1 MINSSTIRN
10 CTIPFPVVEGL
21 TSYNP
26 NVLGKIKIKNI
37 YQQWTGESMSTI
49 KHRHED
55 NPYMIRIGK
64 PSVDEK
70 LKSDPA
76 YFILH
81 YLSYNQVTKDIE
93 RRELIPLRN
102 MEKIYVG
109 QSLDEVRYKDY
120 RMFVDGNVVADD
132 VFLKKYEGLEGQ
144 PLGKLVL
151 QLVDTVEK
159 LKIEVAQLK
168 RNTKTSTIYKQ

>member
-10 CTIPFPVVEGL
+10 STIPFPVVEGL

-37 YQQWTGESMSTI
+37 YHQWHGQNMPTI
-49 KHRHED
+49 KDQHEC

-64 PSVDEK
+64 PSVDQG
-70 LKSDPA
+70 LRNDPV

-81 YLSYNQVTKDIE
+81 YLSYNQITKDIE

-109 QSLDEVRYKDY
+109 QSLDEAKYKDY

-132 VFLKKYEGLEGQ
+132 LYLKKYEGLDGQ
-144 PLGKLVL
+144 PLGKMVL
-151 QLVDTVEK
+151 QLIETVEK
-159 LKIEVAQLK
+159 LRIEMIQLK
-168 RNTKTSTIYKQ
+168 RNIKTSTIYK

>member
-26 NVLGKIKIKNI
+26 SVLGKIKIKNI
-37 YQQWTGESMSTI
+37 YHQWTGQNMPTI
-49 KHRHED
+49 KQNHAD
-55 NPYMIRIGK
+55 NPYMLRIGK
-64 PSVDEK
+64 PSVDET
-70 LKSDPA
+70 LKNDPA

-102 MEKIYVG
+102 MERIYIG
-109 QSLDEVRYKDY
+109 QSLDEVKYKDY
-120 RMFVDGNVVADD
+120 RAFVDGNIIADD
-132 VFLKKYEGLEGQ
+132 IILKKYEALEDQ
-144 PLGKLVL
+144 PLGKL
-151 QLVDTVEK
+151 LVHLIETVEK

-168 RNTKTSTIYKQ
+168 RNTKTSTIYNQ

>member
-37 YQQWTGESMSTI
+37 YQHWNGQNMPTI
-49 KHRHED
+49 KKQHED

-64 PSVDEK
+64 PSIDEG
-70 LKSDPA
+70 LRNDPA

-81 YLSYNQVTKDIE
+81 YLSYNQITKDIE

-109 QSLDEVRYKDY
+109 QSLDEAKYKDY

-132 VFLKKYEGLEGQ
+132 LFLKKYEGLDGQ
-144 PLGKLVL
+144 PLGKIVL
-151 QLVDTVEK
+151 QLVETVEK
-159 LKIEVAQLK
+159 LRIEMAQLK
-168 RNTKTSTIYKQ
+168 RNIKTSTIYRQ